1 MTEVLNCSINFVGRA
16 DDSFASIAMVANV
29 LH

>member
-1 MTEVLNCSINFVGRA
+1 MAEVLDCSSNLFGEA
-16 DDSFASIAMVANV
+16 DGSFASTAMVANV

>member
-1 MTEVLNCSINFVGRA
+1 MAEVLDCSIDFVGRA
-16 DDSFASIAMVANV
+16 DGSFASIMVANV

>member
-1 MTEVLNCSINFVGRA
+1 MAEVLDCSINFVGRP
-16 DDSFASIAMVANV
+16 DGSFASIAMVDNV